1 MKYWWPGCTILRS
14 KFSAERLGVRLYIRG
29 MGILGASLKTLL
41 LNFTE
46 VAVFMI
52 SFDLVFLLVAKFSY
66 QLVAT

>member
-1 MKYWWPGCTILRS
+1 
-14 KFSAERLGVRLYIRG
+14 
-29 MGILGASLKTLL
+29 MGILGASLKTQLDPSSPRLSYLNGKLL